1 MVGGTSSSKDMG
13 NVGTIPEPAREYAR
27 TFAEIPRLSAEVVA
41 HDGMAWWAGDDAR
54 AVLGDGDFLRARIDA
69 GRALFPMP
77 EAAAKGEAESGQA
90 GDARFQTQL
99 WWYSTCNSWL
109 GPAVASIVVQGRA
122 PKPEWAATT
131 VFSRDDYWLGFAA
144 GEFVD
149 LGAEAGMEPGDPESA
164 DAVRAYGAALGRM
177 AEPIVAAME
186 AGLGVRPAPS
196 WAIVADGLA
205 GAAVAA
211 GNEVMEPWAGA
222 LVGSWLVEGLG
233 EVARV
238 PAPRFVDVDAGA
250 GPEGVAPTDLAA
262 AADGEMADF
271 DVATHLERASCCMI
285 YHCPDAD
292 LCVSC
297 PRRSAEERRAL
308 WAGA

>member
-1 MVGGTSSSKDMG
+1 VDGTSSSKSG
-13 NVGTIPEPAREYAR
+13 NTKPVPEPAREYAR
-27 TFAEIPRLSAEVVA
+27 TFAEIPRLSAEVNA
-41 HDGMAWWAGDDAR
+41 HEGARWWAGDDAR
-54 AVLGDGDFLRARIDA
+54 TLMSDGDFLRARIDA
-69 GRALFPMP
+69 GRAMFPMP
-77 EAAAKGEAESGQA
+77 DAAAKGDDGT

-122 PKPEWAATT
+122 PKADWAATT
-131 VFSRDDYWLGFAA
+131 VFERDAYWLGFAA
-144 GEFVD
+144 DSFVD
-149 LGAEAGMEPGDPESA
+149 LGAEAGLEPGDPDAA
-164 DAVRAYGAALGRM
+164 DDVRAYGRALGEM

-186 AGLGVRPAPS
+186 AELGVRPAPS

-222 LVGSWLVEGLG
+222 LIGSWLVEGLG

>member
-1 MVGGTSSSKDMG
+1 MVGGTSSSENG
-13 NVGTIPEPAREYAR
+13 NTGPVPEAAREYAR
-27 TFAEIPRLSAEVVA
+27 TFAEIGRLRAEVEA
-41 HDGMAWWAGDDAR
+41 HEGARWWSGDDAR
-54 AVLGDGDFLRARIDA
+54 AVMCDGDFLRARIDA

-77 EAAAKGEAESGQA
+77 DAAAKGEAASGQA

-149 LGAEAGMEPGDPESA
+149 LGAEAGLEPGDPGAA

-177 AEPIVAAME
+177 AAPIVAAME
-186 AGLGVRPAPS
+186 AELGVRPAPS
-196 WAIVADGLA
+196 WAIVADGMA

-222 LVGSWLVEGLG
+222 LIGSWLVEGLG

-238 PAPRFVDVDAGA
+238 PVPRFVDVEPGA
-250 GPEGVAPTDLAA
+250 GSDAVAPTNLDA

-297 PRRSAEERRAL
+297 PRRPAEERRAL

>member
-1 MVGGTSSSKDMG
+1 MTDGTDG
-13 NVGTIPEPAREYAR
+13 IDGTVPANTGPVPEPAREYAR
-27 TFAEIPRLSAEVVA
+27 TLAEIPRLTAEVNA
-41 HDGMAWWAGDDAR
+41 HDGARWWAGEDAR
-54 AVLGDGDFLRARIDA
+54 TLLSDDGDFLRARIDA

-77 EAAAKGEAESGQA
+77 DAAAKDSDGA
-90 GDARFQTQL
+90 GDQRFQTQL

-109 GPAVASIVVQGRA
+109 GPAAASIVVQGRA
-122 PKPEWAATT
+122 PSAEWAGLT
-131 VFSRDDYWLGFAA
+131 VFERDDYWLGFASDS
-144 GEFVD
+144 FVD
-149 LGAEAGMEPGDPESA
+149 VGADDGVEPGDPAMA
-164 DAVRAYGAALGRM
+164 DAVRAYGRALGELV
-177 AEPIVAAME
+177 APVVAAME
-186 AGLGVRPAPS
+186 EELGVRPAPS

-222 LVGSWLVEGLG
+222 LIGAWLVEGLG

-238 PAPRFVDVDAGA
+238 PAPRFVDVVAGA
-250 GPEGVAPTDLAA
+250 GADGVVATDLAA
-262 AADGEMADF
+262 AADGAVADF
-271 DVATHLERASCCMI
+271 DVVTHVERSSCCMI
-285 YHCPDAD
+285 FHCSDAD